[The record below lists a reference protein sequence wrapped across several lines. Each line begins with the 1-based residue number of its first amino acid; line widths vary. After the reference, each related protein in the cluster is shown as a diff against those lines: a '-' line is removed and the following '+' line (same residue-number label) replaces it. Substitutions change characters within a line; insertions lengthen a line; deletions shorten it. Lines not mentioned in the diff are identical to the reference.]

1 MQSTS
6 RATVTTSDTLAG
18 ASPRSRATNRAM
30 NQPIAGATTKSTSAR
45 ASGVGSP
52 CRTLKSQKT
61 KDSSIPNAPWAMLN
75 TRVVA

>member
-18 ASPRSRATNRAM
+18 ASPRPRATNRAM
-30 NQPIAGATTKSTSAR
+30 NQPIAGATTNSTRNSASR
-45 ASGVGSP
+45 VGIP

-61 KDSSIPNAPWAMLN
+61 NDSSIPNAPWAMLN
-75 TRVVA
+75 TRVVE